1 MGRLKP
7 HHSCLRDDSQVW
19 QPAGLEN
26 SVGGLKTK
34 SSRLQNDPMV
44 WHTTGW
50 RAHWDVRKPHHFI
63 HYLPITQTKPY
74 YNDIEYPIL
83 HHILFKLYCW
93 LNGSVVFGQKGTF
106 VSIDKNLLQTKDT
119 KT

>member
-74 YNDIEYPIL
+74 
-83 HHILFKLYCW
+83 HIMMTSNTRYYIISSS
-93 LNGSVVFGQKGTF
+93 NYTVG
-106 VSIDKNLLQTKDT
+106 
-119 KT
+119 